1 MKNLNDLTLEQLKE
15 IKEAVEKEIK
25 ASEEKQKEY
34 DKQTNQEK
42 QVLSDEEIKQRIEDI
57 AKSIDE
63 EAGLVVLYISKNGF
77 FHGVRGK
84 RFTLSQAIGM
94 NCLKNEDLF
103 ELMTQSLI
111 AARITTTLRDKRKI
125 NNNK

>member
-15 IKEAVEKEIK
+15 VKEAVEKEIK
-25 ASEEKQKEY
+25 ASEEKQKEQ

-63 EAGLVVLYISKNGF
+63 EAGLVVLYRSKNGF
-77 FHGVRGK
+77 FNGVQGK
-84 RFTLSQAIGM
+84 RFALSQAIGM

-111 AARITTTLRDKRKI
+111 AARITTALRDRIK
-125 NNNK
+125 